1 MVWPM
6 SLDRAAVDHVAR
18 LARLDLTDEERE
30 RMQKELTVI
39 LGHADNIQALDLDDV
54 PPTSHPLPLSN
65 VLRADVARRSLAP
78 DEALANAPAV
88 EDGRFRVPR
97 IIEDA

>member
-1 MVWPM
+1 M

-18 LARLDLTDEERE
+18 LARLDLSEAERE
-30 RMQKELTVI
+30 RMQAELTQI
-39 LGHADNIQALDLDDV
+39 LGHADKIQSLDLDGV
-54 PPTSHPLPLSN
+54 PPTSHSLPLSN
-65 VLRADVARRSLAP
+65 VLRPDEVRPSLSSE
-78 DEALANAPAV
+78 EALANAPEA

>member
-1 MVWPM
+1 M

-18 LARLDLTDEERE
+18 LARLALSEEERD
-30 RMQKELTVI
+30 RMQKELTSI
-39 LGHADNIQALDLDDV
+39 LGHADKIQELDLDGV
-54 PPTSHPLPLSN
+54 PPTSHALPLSN
-65 VLRADVARRSLAP
+65 VLRADVARPSLSQE
-78 DEALANAPAV
+78 EALSNAPEA

>member
-1 MVWPM
+1 MP
-6 SLDRAAVDHVAR
+6 LDRRAVDHVAR
-18 LARLDLTDEERE
+18 LARLDLTDDERE

-39 LGHADNIQALDLDDV
+39 LGHADNIQALDLDGV

-65 VLRADVARRSLAP
+65 VLRPDEARPSLP
-78 DEALANAPAV
+78 VDEALANAPAT